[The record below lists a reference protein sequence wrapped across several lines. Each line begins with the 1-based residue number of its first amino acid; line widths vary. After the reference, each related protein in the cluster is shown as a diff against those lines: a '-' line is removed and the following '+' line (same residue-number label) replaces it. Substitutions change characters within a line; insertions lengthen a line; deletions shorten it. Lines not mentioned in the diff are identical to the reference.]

1 MMSLKQAKQVGI
13 YVDALVNVRD
23 LLETLK
29 HGTRDAVRFANIADW
44 NWLHDSGQE
53 VGELQ
58 VPKDVGIAMLEC
70 AERDL
75 VAKLKAL
82 GVKA

>member
-23 LLETLK
+23 VLGMLRQ
-29 HGTRDAVRFANIADW
+29 GTRDAVRFADIADW
-44 NWLHDSGQE
+44 SWEKDGGQ
-53 VGELQ
+53 GIGDLQ

-70 AERDL
+70 AVHDL

>member
-1 MMSLKQAKQVGI
+1 MNLKQAKQLGI
-13 YVDALVNVRD
+13 CVDALMNVRD
-23 LLETLK
+23 VLAMLRQ
-29 HGTRDAVRFANIADW
+29 GTRDAVRFESVSDW
-44 NWLHDSGQE
+44 SWEKNGGQG
-53 VGELQ
+53 VGDLQ
-58 VPKDVGIAMLEC
+58 VPKDVGVAMLEC